1 MTYADFLEFGKMLVR
16 DYGSFLTGALGLIL
30 TCVFGGSL
38 FYKLAQ
44 HRIKHLEEQLE
55 AEQAATSKARSD
67 LVAQSNAL
75 AETEKERNGIK
86 SRLARIQ
93 LAFSETNDEPIWMGS
108 PINRPDQ
115 YDRAMPKS
123 IPIVLVANLKGGV
136 GKSTIATNLVSYFED
151 QHQERVLAI
160 DLDHQGSMSSMLLP
174 EPYNR
179 KARQAQTIK
188 DLIGGNAAALTAI
201 AAARPVRDSKTG
213 SRIIDCDSPFANF
226 ETRLQLQWL
235 SGEAV
240 GDIRYNLARALLDQS
255 IQSQFDRVVI
265 DAPPRMTTGL
275 MNALCASTHLIVPFV
290 LDTLSAERVG
300 LFLAQLKQMSP
311 TLFPHLGPG
320 AVVGTMKRTDTD
332 QIGNKESEAFAEA
345 KKGVREVWGAE
356 DFVLTHAPI
365 PRKQCFADAAGL
377 RSAYND
383 SLDAKKIFKRL
394 GDEIYKRAPGRDNAD
409 RIATQ
414 AAE

>member
-1 MTYADFLEFGKMLVR
+1 MTSADFFDLGKTLLK
-16 DYGSFLTGALGLIL
+16 DYGAFLTGAFGLIL

-38 FYKLAQ
+38 FYKLVQ

-55 AEQAATSKARSD
+55 TERATTSKARSD
-67 LVAQSNAL
+67 LVAQRTAH
-75 AETEKERNGIK
+75 AETEKERNGIRTK
-86 SRLARIQ
+86 LARIQ

-108 PINRPDQ
+108 PINKPDQ

-123 IPIVLVANLKGGV
+123 IPILLVANLKGGV

-151 QHQERVLAI
+151 EHQECVLAI

-179 KARQAQTIK
+179 KARQGQTVK
-188 DLIGGNAAALTAI
+188 DLVGGTAEPLTAI

-240 GDIRYNLARALLDQS
+240 GDIRYNLARALLDKS
-255 IQSQFDRVVI
+255 IQSHFDRVVI

-300 LFLAQLKQMSP
+300 LFL
-311 TLFPHLGPG
+311 
-320 AVVGTMKRTDTD
+320 
-332 QIGNKESEAFAEA
+332 
-345 KKGVREVWGAE
+345 
-356 DFVLTHAPI
+356 
-365 PRKQCFADAAGL
+365 
-377 RSAYND
+377 
-383 SLDAKKIFKRL
+383 
-394 GDEIYKRAPGRDNAD
+394 
-409 RIATQ
+409 
-414 AAE
+414 